1 MPTCGRPGT
10 ACKSGCHCRA
20 GSSTRDSGRIM
31 IDAKG
36 EDSGG
41 YGSRQMTLLMVEQ
54 ADFIA
59 QDRSRGC
66 VPDRDPHDR
75 GYMKALRTFRGS
87 LAFERLGRVLFLG
100 GRDGDARE
108 L

>member
-20 GSSTRDSGRIM
+20 GSSTRHSGRIM

-41 YGSRQMTLLMVEQ
+41 YGSRQMNLLMVEQ
-54 ADFIA
+54 ADVIA
-59 QDRSRGC
+59 QDRSRAAYAIAIAMT
-66 VPDRDPHDR
+66 R
-75 GYMKALRTFRGS
+75 GYIKALPTFPGS
-87 LAFERLGRVLFLG
+87 LPFERLRPPPFPPLPHPH
-100 GRDGDARE
+100 
-108 L
+108 